1 MDGDGSIPRAEQPR
15 WIEPMAANL
24 SDRPFSD
31 PGWIFEPK
39 LDGVRCLAFRSG
51 QEVRLLSRNRQPL
64 GDTFPEIVDRL
75 AEQRQEDFVVDGEVV
90 ALERGRSSFPRLQ
103 RRLGVKNP
111 LEARSS
117 GVAVDYYV
125 FDLLFLDGFDL
136 RVLGTRDRKR
146 LLRHA
151 FDFGQGLRFT
161 THRNAEGEAFFSP
174 ACARGWEGIMAKRAD
189 ARYVSRRSRS
199 WLKFKCSASQE
210 LVIGGFTDPAG
221 GRVGFGALLLG
232 YYRDG
237 ELSYAGKVG
246 TGFDHATLVA
256 LRRRLDELEVPRP
269 VFAGDRRWPR
279 GTHFVRPELVA
290 EAAFTEWTRDG
301 MLRQPRFLGLRQD
314 KAPRRVVR
322 ERPSRTGPV

>member
-1 MDGDGSIPRAEQPR
+1 
-15 WIEPMAANL
+15 MAATL

-51 QEVRLLSRNRQPL
+51 HEVRLLSRNRQPL

-146 LLRHA
+146 LLRRA
-151 FDFGQGLRFT
+151 LDFGRGLRFT
-161 THRNAEGEAFFSP
+161 THRNAEGEAFLSQ
-174 ACARGWEGIMAKRAD
+174 ACTRGWEGIIAKRAD

-199 WLKFKCSASQE
+199 WLKLKCSASQE
-210 LVIGGFTDPAG
+210 LVVGGFTDPAG

-256 LRRRLDELEVPRP
+256 LRRRLDQLEVPRP
-269 VFAGDRRWPR
+269 VFGGARRWPR

-290 EAAFTEWTRDG
+290 EVAFTEWTRDG
-301 MLRQPRFLGLRQD
+301 MLRQPRYLGLRGD
-314 KAPRRVVR
+314 KAPREVVR